1 MTLIRLKT
9 LRALSVVDALSV
21 SRDSLLRG
29 MILVPLGLAV
39 AARWLFPPA
48 VAPIGALLHTD
59 LQALYPQLMSYV
71 LLLLAPTIC
80 GMVVGFILLDQR
92 DDGTLTA
99 LQVTPLPLTSYLAYR
114 LATPMLLSLAM
125 TLIALPLSGLVALSP
140 IELLLVALGAAPLA
154 PLSALF
160 LSAYAANKVQGFAI
174 QKAMG
179 VFLLAPFIGALLPM
193 PWQLLTGL
201 VPTYWPAALLWAL
214 DAGAAHAWALLPIG
228 LAYQGVLLL
237 GLLRRFKRIMHQ

>member
-1 MTLIRLKT
+1 MIRLKA
-9 LRALSVVDALSV
+9 LRALSTVDALSV

-39 AARWLFPPA
+39 ASRWLFSPA
-48 VAPIGALLHTD
+48 IAPIGALLRFD

-71 LLLLAPTIC
+71 LLLLAPAIC

-92 DDGTLTA
+92 DDRTLTA

-125 TLIALPLSGLVALSP
+125 TLIALPLSGMVSLSP
-140 IELLLVALGAAPLA
+140 IELLLVALAAAPLA
-154 PLSALF
+154 PLAALF
-160 LSAYAANKVQGFAI
+160 LGAFAANKVQGFAI

-179 VFLLAPFIGALLPM
+179 VFLLAPFIGTLLPM

-214 DAGAAHAWALLPIG
+214 DAGSAYAWALLPIG